1 MPYKFQSDTELEK
14 STNRVMVWGG
24 VLMLALA
31 AAFPFYR
38 WVEPTDRSDARAR
51 QLESLAEQGGDLW
64 SISCS
69 SCHGLAGEGLTAPA
83 LNSTQFLQSANDTQT
98 ELIISVGIPG
108 SQMSAYSQDF
118 AGPLTSEQ
126 IRAIALFIRSW
137 EDTAPDRPDWR
148 DPDN

>member
-14 STNRVMVWGG
+14 STNRVMVWGV
-24 VLMLALA
+24 VLMVALA
-31 AAFPFYR
+31 AAFPLYR
-38 WVEPTDRSDARAR
+38 WVEPTDRTEARAQ

-83 LNSTQFLQSANDTQT
+83 LNSTQFLQSATDTQT

-148 DPDN
+148 DPNN